1 MARWR
6 CGLQGCVE
14 YKVRESAGS
23 YIKFRNIQVRG
34 ISKYEVRGRKK
45 RPQTTRF
52 EIWPDGG
59 VGYKVVWSTRLEK
72 CPKKSRKKRIFGAEY
87 KVVWSTRLDILKI
100 NES

>member
-23 YIKFRNIQVRG
+23 YIKFRNIQVSG

-52 EIWPDGG
+52 EIRPDGG
-59 VGYKVVWSTRLEK
+59 VGYKVVQIVQSTRIEK
-72 CPKKSRKKRIFGAEY
+72 VSVRILNDETQRNIRCR
-87 KVVWSTRLDILKI
+87 V
-100 NES
+100 